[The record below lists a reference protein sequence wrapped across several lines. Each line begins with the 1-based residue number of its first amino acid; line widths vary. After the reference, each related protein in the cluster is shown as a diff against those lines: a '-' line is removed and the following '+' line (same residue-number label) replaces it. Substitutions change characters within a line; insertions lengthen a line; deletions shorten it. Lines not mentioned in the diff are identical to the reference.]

1 VAALRKAIRGLGRF
15 NELFA
20 KGARLIALSLIAVM
34 TAAVLVQVFYRYV
47 LNNPI
52 SWTEEF
58 SIFSMIWMAFLVA
71 PIAYRSGANV
81 SIEVLRDLFKGRAQA
96 ALQLV
101 LTVLVLAILVVLFRH
116 SLIYMRRGFGSTA
129 SSLPITMGW
138 IYISMPLGLGAMI
151 VVGLELLLR
160 AVHELIRP
168 AEPLPP
174 LPGHPEPGMTGVAP
188 ELPEDLR

>member
-1 VAALRKAIRGLGRF
+1 MALRKAILGLGRF
-15 NELFA
+15 NEAFA
-20 KGARLIALSLIAVM
+20 KVARWIALSLIAVM
-34 TAAVLVQVFYRYV
+34 TASVLVQVFFRYV
-47 LNNPI
+47 LNRPI

-81 SIEVLRDLFKGRAQA
+81 SIEVIRDLFKGRALA
-96 ALQLV
+96 ILQIVLTILV
-101 LTVLVLAILVVLFRH
+101 LGILVVLFRH
-116 SLIYMRRGFGSTA
+116 SLIYMQRGFGSTA

-160 AVHELIRP
+160 GVHELIAP
-168 AEPLPP
+168 TDHLPP
-174 LPGHPEPGMTGVAP
+174 LPGHPEPGMTGVAAD
-188 ELPEDLR
+188 LPEDLR